1 MGSLFTALYV
11 KTANDVGCEDSGC
24 NFFKTTATLTKERT
38 DYSVQEKFEA
48 IFKFGIVTYFADA
61 IFRFIVVLGL
71 KYN

>member
-11 KTANDVGCEDSGC
+11 KTANDDGCDDYGC
-24 NFFKTTATLTKERT
+24 NFYKTVLVGKERT
-38 DYSVQEKFEA
+38 DYSVQQKFEA
-48 IFKFGIVTYFADA
+48 IFEFGIITYFADA